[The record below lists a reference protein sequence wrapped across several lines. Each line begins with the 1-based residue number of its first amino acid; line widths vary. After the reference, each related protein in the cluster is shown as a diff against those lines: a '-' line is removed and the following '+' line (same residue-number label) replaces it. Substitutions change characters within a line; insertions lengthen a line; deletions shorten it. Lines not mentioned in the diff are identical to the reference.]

1 MRAMIPLPK
10 SLNPRHPVHERAMHL
25 SVRDNVASDKL
36 GWAQSRVDRIDESLE
51 TIQPRQAQAGR
62 ISMYEHLNN
71 VREPLVQ
78 DPEGQADLE
87 ISRRNERVVKLEQ
100 RMEPTVKWQ

>member
-1 MRAMIPLPK
+1 MRTRIPLPK
-10 SLNPRHPVHERAMHL
+10 SLNPRHPVHERSMEL
-25 SVRDNVASDKL
+25 SVRDSVAADKV
-36 GWAQSRVDRIDESLE
+36 GWAQSRVNRIDESLE

-71 VREPLVQ
+71 LREPLVQ

-87 ISRRNERVVKLEQ
+87 ISRRDERIMVLEQ
-100 RMEPTVKWQ
+100 RMEPTIKWQ